1 MEKNKGRKNILKSSL
16 AVLLI
21 IAGLVSFAGCAK
33 EAGNN
38 QSDSGQTEPVTILN
52 VSYDP
57 TVSFIRIT
65 MKHSENTGKKK
76 PERTL
81 SSSSPMEAQA
91 ARQEL

>member
-1 MEKNKGRKNILKSSL
+1 MR
-16 AVLLI
+16 
-21 IAGLVSFAGCAK
+21 K

-57 TVSFIRIT
+57 TRELYQDYNEAFR
-65 MKHSENTGKKK
+65 NTGKKK